1 MGMGRIAGGVF
12 STPSVHHAHAVAL
25 RLVTDEDALTLVGI
39 DIADKGLLR
48 LEVITYAVRL
58 VFIIALTENRF
69 THNLTLGV
77 GRIQTACGMHDAAVE
92 RHADVVGLQLEVL
105 VVDLALAVEHG
116 MVGGVVEGDG
126 VACREI
132 HGSIERTLAAT
143 HRIGLHGITAHGIGQ
158 HLNDLT
164 AGQEREDTVLRHGA
178 EHTIYR
184 KLLHQTTAEG
194 RI

>member
-1 MGMGRIAGGVF
+1 MRSIAGGVF
-12 STPSVHHAHAVAL
+12 STPAIHHAHTVSF
-25 RLVTDEDALTLVGI
+25 RLFTDEYALTLVGI
-39 DIADKGLLR
+39 DIGDEGLLR
-48 LEVITYAVRL
+48 LEIIADAVRL
-58 VFIIALTENRF
+58 VLVVALTENRF

-116 MVGGVVEGDG
+116 MVSGVVEGDG

-143 HRIGLHGITAHGIGQ
+143 HGIGLHGITAHGIGQ